1 MSHLTLF
8 LGASNLQDI
17 FRLIINIFEDLA
29 DTNSPFFT
37 RRSKILE
44 TVAALKC
51 CVIMLD
57 IGVEDLVLRMF
68 EVFFNVVK

>member
-1 MSHLTLF
+1 MSPLTLS
-8 LGASNLQDI
+8 LDSYDLQDI
-17 FRLIINIFEDLA
+17 FRLIISIFDDLG
-29 DTNSPFFT
+29 DTTSPFFT

-57 IGVEDLVLRMF
+57 IGSEDLVLKMF